1 MANTRMRFDGK
12 VALITGGNAGI
23 GLAAGH
29 AFAGQGAKVM
39 IAARRR
45 AEGEQAVAAINAAGG
60 EADFVETDVTSS
72 ASVQAM
78 VAACVA
84 RFGRLDVAFNN
95 AGIPGDVTTDIADAE
110 EDTFERVMAVNVRGV
125 WLSMKYEIREI
136 LKAGGGAI
144 INCSSFAGL
153 RGGPRSS
160 AYYASKHAVLGM
172 TKSVA
177 LEYAARNIRVN
188 AVCPGLI
195 MTDLVTNGFANAQ
208 EKLAMLTARIPMQR
222 VGLPE
227 EVANA
232 VLWLASSESSFVN
245 GVALP
250 VDGATSV

>member
-1 MANTRMRFDGK
+1 MSNKRMRFDGK

-29 AFAGQGAKVM
+29 AFAEQGARVM

-45 AEGEQAVAAINAAGG
+45 AEGEQAVAAIAAAGG
-60 EADFVETDVTSS
+60 EAAFVETDVTSS
-72 ASVQAM
+72 ASVRAM
-78 VAACVA
+78 VAACIA

-95 AGIPGDVTTDIADAE
+95 AGIPGDVTRDIAEAD
-110 EDTFERVMAVNVRGV
+110 EDIFERVMAVNVRGV
-125 WLSMKYEIREI
+125 WLSMKYEIPEI

-144 INCSSFAGL
+144 VNCSSFAGL

-195 MTDLVTNGFANAQ
+195 MTDLITSGFANAQ
-208 EKLAMLTARIPMQR
+208 DKLAMLTARIPMQR

-232 VLWLASSESSFVN
+232 VLWLASPESSFVN
-245 GVALP
+245 GAALP